1 MKLGNMKY
9 GTYISVD
16 QPEPRSSRKLP
27 HILLGAFAVVVC
39 VALVTFHLDHSTAEL
54 EQRPRPLNFFTRN
67 ELRQLNHK
75 LLPTMHLRASER
87 KARLS
92 WRIDSHPDPMEHKD
106 LPLLAAIDLPAKP
119 VTVPY
124 TKPLIGDFDGDTA
137 PSVGDPLGVKL
148 PTQLTEVE
156 NYILSLAPFVAS
168 CCVSFIF
175 FFASASET
183 ILFQVGHEKRG
194 SFYIRLDQLK
204 PTDDERDDEGLS
216 EDSTTYIHIYGRY
229 FIPRSPPRCIS
240 RC

>member
-1 MKLGNMKY
+1 
-9 GTYISVD
+9 
-16 QPEPRSSRKLP
+16 
-27 HILLGAFAVVVC
+27 
-39 VALVTFHLDHSTAEL
+39 VALVTFHLDHSPAEL

-75 LLPTMHLRASER
+75 LLPTMRLRASER

-124 TKPLIGDFDGDTA
+124 NKPLIGDFDGDTA

-156 NYILSLAPFVAS
+156 NYILSLAHFVAS

-175 FFASASET
+175 FLHLPLKQFCSRLATRSAAPFTFASINSSLLMMSVTTKGFPKTVPRIFTFMGGNSNVLLALVSALLHLVSSVIIT
-183 ILFQVGHEKRG
+183 C
-194 SFYIRLDQLK
+194 SF
-204 PTDDERDDEGLS
+204 
-216 EDSTTYIHIYGRY
+216 H
-229 FIPRSPPRCIS
+229 
-240 RC
+240 